1 MYQEC
6 LKVFYFSLFIFH
18 FSILKNKEMT
28 NLSYHQLKDLA
39 SSHGD
44 FWKLLTLNNT
54 LGMMW
59 ESESDVSEGMEV
71 TKEIMS
77 TVQSMESAN
86 AIRPANSDIVRQTLN
101 NAGSYLLAREKV
113 DECEC
118 ECECDD

>member
-1 MYQEC
+1 
-6 LKVFYFSLFIFH
+6 
-18 FSILKNKEMT
+18 
-28 NLSYHQLKDLA
+28 
-39 SSHGD
+39 
-44 FWKLLTLNNT
+44 
-54 LGMMW
+54 MMW

-113 DECEC
+113 DACEC